1 MIRIVVMCHDAHTS
15 VTAEGVGG
23 TSSVWKAAC
32 DLLYSELNGSE
43 YDNNSRIQS
52 CPVAEH
58 SLGDR
63 IAEIS
68 KKKKK

>member
-1 MIRIVVMCHDAHTS
+1 M
-15 VTAEGVGG
+15 
-23 TSSVWKAAC
+23 WKAAC

-68 KKKKK
+68 KKKKQDACPKPEMVVQGSESPFVLEN

>member
-1 MIRIVVMCHDAHTS
+1 M
-15 VTAEGVGG
+15 
-23 TSSVWKAAC
+23 WKAAC

-68 KKKKK
+68 KKKKVELMCDIRRLFQ